1 MASSRDYLEFVLE
14 RLSAVCDD
22 VSYRPMLGEFLV
34 YKDGV
39 YFGGVFDNRFLV
51 KKTVGNARFESE
63 EQLPYD
69 GAKLMYMIDDS
80 VDSETLAEIIEIT
93 VNDLKTTKKTKK

>member
-22 VSYRPMLGEFLV
+22 VSYRPMMGEFLV

-51 KKTVGNARFESE
+51 KKTVGNARFGLE

-80 VDSETLAEIIEIT
+80 VDSETLAEITEIT
-93 VNDLKTTKKTKK
+93 VNDLKTTKKKKK

>member
-22 VSYRPMLGEFLV
+22 VSYRPMMGEFLV

-51 KKTVGNARFESE
+51 KKTVGNARFGLE

-69 GAKLMYMIDDS
+69 GARLMYMIDDS
-80 VDSETLAEIIEIT
+80 VDSETLAEITEIT

>member
-22 VSYRPMLGEFLV
+22 VSYRPMMGEFLV

-51 KKTVGNARFESE
+51 KKTVGNARFELK

-93 VNDLKTTKKTKK
+93 VNDLKTAKKTKK

>member
-1 MASSRDYLEFVLE
+1 MASSHDFLEYVLE
-14 RLSAVCDD
+14 RLSAVCGD
-22 VSYRPMLGEFLV
+22 VSYRPMMGEFLL
-34 YKDGV
+34 YKNGV

-51 KKTVGNARFESE
+51 KKTVGNARFGLE

-80 VDSETLAEIIEIT
+80 VDSETLAEITEIT
-93 VNDLKTTKKTKK
+93 VNDLNKTKKKKK

>member
-14 RLSAVCDD
+14 RISAVCDD
-22 VSYRPMLGEFLV
+22 VSYRPMMGEFLV

-51 KKTVGNARFESE
+51 KKTVGNARFGLE

-69 GAKLMYMIDDS
+69 GARLMYMIDDS
-80 VDSETLAEIIEIT
+80 VDSETLAEITEIT
-93 VNDLKTTKKTKK
+93 VNDLKTTKKKKK